1 MLIRA
6 FIERQW
12 LVCSDTDSVSELKE
26 RLATAWDMQATDME
40 YVNKNWQLL
49 HKDIN
54 VDDDAQLHQIF
65 ADAIKR
71 HLSSPNSDGRPEV
84 IFKMHLMMTVV
95 LAFCGCVSS
104 VKVGLHW
111 PVARIREVV
120 IDKFHLADNE
130 FELWVDAICLWNPQG
145 KAFLAGCKEG
155 SKIEVRRCLG
165 SAEPKISDLVSR
177 SQDYRSCNEDL
188 VSRCQDSSEER
199 DQKKPR
205 KNPIV
210 ANIEPFVADTQE
222 PEEDS

>member
-12 LVCSDTDSVSELKE
+12 LLCNDTDSVSELKE

-84 IFKMHLMMTVV
+84 IFKIHLMMTVV
-95 LAFCGCVSS
+95 LAKDTRTLDNDLEQDQMLEFGELP
-104 VKVGLHW
+104 K
-111 PVARIREVV
+111 RIR
-120 IDKFHLADNE
+120 
-130 FELWVDAICLWNPQG
+130 
-145 KAFLAGCKEG
+145 
-155 SKIEVRRCLG
+155 
-165 SAEPKISDLVSR
+165 SD
-177 SQDYRSCNEDL
+177 YIMTE
-188 VSRCQDSSEER
+188 
-199 DQKKPR
+199 QKKQCRRVLVHSRVAFNQVKKQSEDRTALLR
-205 KNPIV
+205 K
-210 ANIEPFVADTQE
+210 TTHKRKQLKKLL
-222 PEEDS
+222 